1 MERSAG
7 DGSMDRLHPLVPLNG
22 ADQTAFHFRR
32 RHFLRHGGCRM
43 ATLDCT
49 GPQPNSALMA
59 LGLVKYTVKPTP
71 AMIIIHEPTIL
82 MWPVACRRKLIIT

>member
-1 MERSAG
+1 MERAAG
-7 DGSMDRLHPLVPLNG
+7 GSSMDRMHPLVPLYG
-22 ADQTAFHFRR
+22 VDQTALHFRR
-32 RHFLRHGGCRM
+32 RHFLRHGGRRM

-71 AMIIIHEPTIL
+71 AMIIIHEPIIL
-82 MWPVACRRKLIIT
+82 M